1 MVEFLEE
8 TKLLIHTVMNGEPEE
23 HKVVE
28 IKRRKCG
35 HRTTDIVE
43 RDIKSFFHSYCE
55 MFERIFFL
63 KER

>member
-8 TKLLIHTVMNGEPEE
+8 TKLLIHNVINGEPEE
-23 HKVVE
+23 HKVVG

-35 HRTTDIVE
+35 HGTTDIVE
-43 RDIKSFFHSYCE
+43 RDKSFFHSYCE
-55 MFERIFFL
+55 MFGRIFFL

>member
-8 TKLLIHTVMNGEPEE
+8 TKLLIHTVMNAEPEE
-23 HKVVE
+23 HRVVGM
-28 IKRRKCG
+28 KRRIVG
-35 HRTTDIVE
+35 HGAKVIVE
-43 RDIKSFFHSYCE
+43 REKLFFQSYCE